1 MALPPYRSK
10 IDHVEAGEPGKASVV
25 SRPDKQLQQ
34 SLDYLKG
41 LVDSTL
47 IGKAL
52 FIREVAFE
60 PSVSVGQPVYYN
72 DVTSRF
78 ERAFADVVVDAVAGT
93 TKPAS
98 SAFVR
103 GIVYSKTSD
112 IAGDILVMGTG
123 TVDISA
129 AVSGTVGTGKYYLS
143 GSTSGMLETQEPPI
157 SVFVLERYSNGE
169 VTVLPDTNNFV
180 KDHTHL
186 KYELYQTYAYDSTQ
200 TGWLPATD
208 AVFSNNAP
216 AGAKYGYNLAQHTA
230 VERNW
235 PPYPLDAA
243 EIIWD
248 RSDGNFGNVIPSGA
262 NGLVKFTSHGIW
274 WMTDVVGLRP
284 WDVFDTGSSFT
295 GSTGV
300 ATDVPSSL
308 KLYFLRMTFGNQNS
322 TVTKL
327 ETLKPTTLKVL
338 NADGNA
344 ATTGDLRLD
353 LDLGF
358 TQTDTTETGFQVIKA
373 FDATTQNLKR
383 GPVAEGIIAGT
394 NIAVTSTSSTT
405 TSSGVLHQGYVT
417 VSNTVGLTGSE
428 LAAELVR
435 LDDVRER
442 FTGVV
447 MYLGFPAGQASG
459 IDVKFKIP
467 PADLPTSAAVKLR
480 ILCITDTAG
489 TVPTLTLK
497 KQNIA
502 RPASGAAIVLPSSQ
516 TSVTLNNTYTTSAAI
531 NDTFEMESD
540 AISIAAGD
548 TLFCRVERASDANVA
563 EIGIIRIGAVIQ

>member
-1 MALPPYRSK
+1 MALPPYKSK
-10 IDHVEAGEPGKASVV
+10 IDHVQAGEPGKASVV
-25 SRPDKQLQQ
+25 SRPAKQLQQ

-60 PSVSVGQPVYYN
+60 PSVAIGQPVYYN
-72 DVTSRF
+72 DITNRF

-93 TKPAS
+93 TKPAA

-103 GIVYSKTSD
+103 GIVYSKTST

-186 KYELYQTYAYDSTQ
+186 KYGLHQEYAYDSTQ
-200 TGWLPATD
+200 TGWLPAVD
-208 AVFSNNAP
+208 AVFSGNAP
-216 AGAKYGYNLAQHTA
+216 AGAKYGYNLLQHTE

-235 PPYPLDAA
+235 PPYPVAAA
-243 EIIWD
+243 ELIWD

-274 WMTDVVGLRP
+274 WMTSVVGLRP
-284 WDVFDTGSSFT
+284 WDVYDTGSSFT
-295 GSTGV
+295 GSTGD
-300 ATDVPSSL
+300 ATDVPSAL
-308 KLYFLRMTFGNQNS
+308 QLYFLRMTFGNQNS

-327 ETLKPTTLKVL
+327 ETLKPTVLKVL

-344 ATTGDLRLD
+344 ATAGDLRLD
-353 LDLGF
+353 LDLDF
-358 TQTDTTETGFQVIKA
+358 TQADTAEAGFQVIKT

-394 NIAVTSTSSTT
+394 NIAIASTSATT
-405 TSSGVLHQGYVT
+405 TASGVLHQGYVT
-417 VSNTVGLTGSE
+417 VSNTVGLTGAE
-428 LAAELVR
+428 LDAELVR

-442 FTGVV
+442 FTGSV
-447 MYLGFPAGQASG
+447 MYLGFPAAIASG

-467 PADLPTSAAVKLR
+467 PADLPVSSSVKLR
-480 ILCITDTAG
+480 ILCIQDTVAD
-489 TVPTLTLK
+489 VPTLTLK
-497 KQNIA
+497 TINIA
-502 RPASGAAIVLPSSQ
+502 RPAAGTAIVLPTTQ
-516 TSVTLNNTYTTSAAI
+516 TTVTLTAGISAVTAI
-531 NDTFEMESD
+531 NDTFEMESA
-540 AISIAAGD
+540 AISVAAGD
-548 TLFCRVERASDANVA
+548 TLFCRIDRPTNSDTA

>member
-1 MALPPYRSK
+1 MALPPYKSK
-10 IDHVEAGEPGKASVV
+10 IDHVQAGEPGKASVV

-103 GIVYSKTSD
+103 GIVYSKTSS

-186 KYELYQTYAYDSTQ
+186 KYELYQTYAYDATQ
-200 TGWLPATD
+200 TGWLPAVD
-208 AVFSNNAP
+208 AVFNSNAP
-216 AGAKYGYNLAQHTA
+216 TGAKYGYNLSQHTA
-230 VERNW
+230 VERNL
-235 PPYPLDAA
+235 PLYPLDAA
-243 EIIWD
+243 ESIWD

-300 ATDVPSSL
+300 AADVPSSL

-353 LDLGF
+353 LDLDF
-358 TQTDTTETGFQVIKA
+358 TQADTAETGFQVVKT

-383 GPVAEGIIAGT
+383 GPVAEGILAGT
-394 NIAVTSTSSTT
+394 NIAITSTSSTT
-405 TSSGVLHQGYVT
+405 TTSGVLHQGYVT
-417 VSNTVGLTGSE
+417 VSNTVGLAGAE

-442 FTGVV
+442 FTGSV
-447 MYLGFPAGQASG
+447 MYLGFPAVIASG

-467 PADLPTSAAVKLR
+467 PADLPASSSVKLR
-480 ILCITDTAG
+480 ILCIQDTVA

-497 KQNIA
+497 TINIA
-502 RPASGAAIVLPSSQ
+502 RPAAGTAIVLPTTQ
-516 TSVTLNNTYTTSAAI
+516 TTVALTAGISAATAI
-531 NDTFEMESD
+531 NDTFEMESA
-540 AISIAAGD
+540 AISVTAGD
-548 TLFCRVERASDANVA
+548 TLFCRIDRPTNSDTA